1 MNKRLLTGLFVL
13 ALALQSGAYEY
24 FMESGD
30 YRVRI
35 SAKFK
40 HTIRQIIWKKFEI
53 ARPTGYYGA
62 ILAPAPGKFI
72 GAGHKEG
79 GVEKVLSVKVVC
91 DGKNI
96 EPAARLV
103 LKGKKITVDKISRF
117 ADLLFNIRLELTPE
131 GLIETKR
138 FVALADQKVH
148 LFYAHIYC
156 FNKSFTDY
164 YALSDTGKVISGKF
178 SLPKLNKLPK
188 DRKNLKKAW
197 HVRSDV
203 RYASEY
209 DAAAKKGVLLYYPQV
224 IKGKLHKS
232 TFWEVPY
239 AYMKYYMVTDVP
251 ARIPANW
258 ESPAYTVAVRCFE
271 ADSVESMP
279 QAVKENVEIAA
290 KFQYPVLAKPALPEK

>member
-1 MNKRLLTGLFVL
+1 MSKKLLTALFMA
-13 ALALQSGAYEY
+13 ALSLQLGAYEY

-40 HTIRQIIWKKFEI
+40 HTIRQIVWKKFEI
-53 ARPTGYYGA
+53 GRPTGYYGA
-62 ILAPAPGKFI
+62 ILVPKPGKFI
-72 GAGHKEG
+72 GAGHTEG
-79 GVEKVLSVKVVC
+79 GMEEVLAVKIDC
-91 DGKNI
+91 DGKSL
-96 EPAARLV
+96 EPAPRLV

-117 ADLLFNIRLELTPE
+117 ANLLFNIRLELTPE

-138 FVALADQKVH
+138 FVALAEQKIH

-178 SLPKLNKLPK
+178 SLPKLDKLPK

-203 RYASEY
+203 RYTSEY

-251 ARIPANW
+251 GVVPANW
-258 ESPAYTVAVRCFE
+258 ESPTYTVAVRCFE
-271 ADSVESMP
+271 AATIEEMP
-279 QAVKENVEIAA
+279 QAVKDNAEIAS
-290 KFQYPVLAKPALPEK
+290 KFQYPALAKPELPKK